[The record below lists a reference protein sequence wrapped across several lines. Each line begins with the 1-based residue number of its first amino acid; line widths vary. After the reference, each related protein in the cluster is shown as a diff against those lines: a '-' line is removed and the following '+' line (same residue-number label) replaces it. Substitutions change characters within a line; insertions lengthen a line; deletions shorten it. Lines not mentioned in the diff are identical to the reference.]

1 MIMLFLALAVFV
13 VIVRIICTVQT
24 KWQEKQ
30 RYFAMFARNVDIDT
44 KNIDLEEYVS
54 MQKKSIA
61 DMCNVPEEKVIPISR
76 LEYET
81 YTDE

>member
-30 RYFAMFARNVDIDT
+30 RYFAMFARNVDT
-44 KNIDLEEYVS
+44 
-54 MQKKSIA
+54 M
-61 DMCNVPEEKVIPISR
+61 MGTEKIK
-76 LEYET
+76 T
-81 YTDE
+81 